1 MNILVIGG
9 GGREHAIAKKIKQD
23 TPTDSVFCCPG
34 NPGMTIDGIETV
46 AIDLSDVDQLITYA
60 KKQAIDLTIVGPE
73 QPLLDGL
80 VNQFQAAG
88 LKIFGPTKEAAMI
101 EGSKSFAKEVMQA
114 AKVPTATYQS
124 FDEVDSAIAY
134 LEQQEVFPIVLKADG
149 LAAGKG
155 VVIAQTRAEAIQ
167 TIKSMMEGRIFGES
181 GSRVVIEEFLDGEEF
196 TLMAF
201 VDGVNVYPMIPAQDH
216 KRAFDGDKG
225 PNTGGM
231 GAYAPVPQIRQSLI
245 DDSVETIMKPV
256 ARYLDAQGSSYSGIL
271 YAGLI
276 VTQAGPKVIEFN
288 ARFGDPEAQV
298 VLPLMESKLVEVLES
313 LLAHQPVDIAW
324 SNQVSLGVVVAREG
338 YPTKVEAPQQLPD
351 LSKTQDVAIYY
362 SGVKKVEDHT
372 FSNGGR
378 VLLMQAKAADF
389 QQAKTTIYR
398 ELAKIAFDGFY
409 YRKDIG
415 YRIR

>member
-46 AIDLSDVDQLITYA
+46 AIDLSDVDQLIAYA

-124 FDEVDSAIAY
+124 FDQVDSAIAY

-155 VVIAQTRAEAIQ
+155 VVIAQTRAQAIQ
-167 TIKSMMEGRIFGES
+167 TIKSMMEDRIFGES
-181 GSRVVIEEFLDGEEF
+181 GSRVVIEEFLKGEEF

-201 VDGVNVYPMIPAQDH
+201 VDGDAVYPMIPAQDH
-216 KRAFDGDKG
+216 KRVFAGDKG

-231 GAYAPVPQIRQSLI
+231 GAYAPVPQISPKIIEASIKNVLQ
-245 DDSVETIMKPV
+245 PV
-256 ARYLDAQGSSYSGIL
+256 ASYMKQQGTPYTGIL

-276 VTQAGPKVIEFN
+276 FTAEGPKVIEFN

-298 VLPLMESKLVEVLES
+298 VLPLLSSKLVNIMDQLLRHEPLEIVW
-313 LLAHQPVDIAW
+313 L
-324 SNQVSLGVVVAREG
+324 NQVSLGVVVAREG
-338 YPTKVEAPQQLPD
+338 YPIAAKEPRPLPD
-351 LSKTQDVAIYY
+351 LSDIKDVDVYY
-362 SGVKKVEDHT
+362 SGLSKRENRFV
-372 FSNGGR
+372 SNGGR
-378 VLLMQAKAADF
+378 VFLVQKTANTFDEAKE
-389 QQAKTTIYR
+389 TLYH
-398 ELAKIAFDGFY
+398 ELAQISSDDWHFRA
-409 YRKDIG
+409 DIG
-415 YRIR
+415 YRIK